1 MKDSTAVLLL
11 AYGGPENPAEIEPFL
26 QQLLRREKI
35 PAPLLQRVVEKYQTI
50 GGGSPLPRIC
60 RSIQKKLGEVFAG
73 SDSKLPV
80 YLAFRYSK
88 PDIDTVGRQMAA
100 DGMRKIF
107 AVSLSPHASKISTT
121 AYFSTLNKVATEL
134 SLQVIPVLNW
144 YRNPQYIDCLA
155 SRVTLAVSQN
165 SMNLNTQDTALV
177 FSVHSIPESYIKNG
191 DTYVDE
197 IEENISLLMEKFP
210 GSRHFLGYQSKG
222 KSPGA
227 WLEPDI
233 NQLLPK
239 LIDDGLK
246 NIILIPL
253 SFAMDHLETLFDIDQ
268 EIIPAV
274 SSRHQVNL
282 VRISMCNDDDD
293 FISMLC
299 SHISFYTKQ
308 H

>member
-1 MKDSTAVLLL
+1 MKNNTAVLLL
-11 AYGGPENPAEIEPFL
+11 AYGGPENPAEIDPFL
-26 QQLLRREKI
+26 QQLLRMEKI

-60 RSIQKKLGEVFAG
+60 RSIRKKLGEAFSN

-88 PDIDTVGRQMAA
+88 PDIDTVVGQMAA
-100 DGMRKIF
+100 EGIKRIL

-121 AYFSTLNKVATEL
+121 AYFSTLDTVAAEL

-155 SRVTLAVSQN
+155 RRISLAAKQH
-165 SMNLNTQDTALV
+165 SMDISLPVTALV
-177 FSVHSIPESYIKNG
+177 FSAHSIPESYVKDG
-191 DTYVDE
+191 DIYVDE
-197 IEENISLLMEKFP
+197 IKENISLLMEKFP

-233 NQLLPK
+233 DQLLPK

-253 SFAMDHLETLFDIDQ
+253 SFAMDHLETLYDIDQ

-274 SSRHQVNL
+274 TSRHQVNL
-282 VRISMCNDDDD
+282 VRITMCNDDDD
-293 FISMLC
+293 FISMLFKD
-299 SHISFYTKQ
+299 ISFHTQ
-308 H
+308 

>member
-1 MKDSTAVLLL
+1 MKNNTAVLLL

-26 QQLLRREKI
+26 QQLLRMEKI

-100 DGMRKIF
+100 EGIKQII

-121 AYFSTLNKVATEL
+121 AYFSALNKVAAEL
-134 SLQVIPVLNW
+134 SLEITPVRNW
-144 YRNPQYIDCLA
+144 YRNPLYIDCL
-155 SRVTLAVSQN
+155 SRRITMAAAK
-165 SMNLNTQDTALV
+165 NLINLSSPDTALV
-177 FSVHSIPESYIKNG
+177 FSVHSIPESYVKDG
-191 DTYVDE
+191 DPYVDE
-197 IEENISLLMEKFP
+197 IKENISLLMEKFP

-227 WLEPDI
+227 WLEPEID
-233 NQLLPK
+233 QLLPE

-253 SFAMDHLETLFDIDQ
+253 SFAMDHLETLYDIDQ
-268 EIIPAV
+268 EIIPTV
-274 SSRHQVNL
+274 TSRHQVNL
-282 VRISMCNDDDD
+282 VRITMCNDDDD
-293 FISMLC
+293 FISMLFNN
-299 SHISFYTKQ
+299 ISFYTQ
-308 H
+308 